1 MKQELIKAQKE
12 NCLNCGAQLRGGY
25 CHECGQKSKDIQ
37 LSFFKILKN
46 FFDEVTFF
54 DNKIFATLK
63 LLVYHPAKLTQEYI
77 DGKRMSYV
85 PPFRIYLFLSSVYFI
100 FAISNLKEGI
110 DKIAL
115 QDNPELVSVM
125 NDSTLTKDLDLKFD
139 LQQKDSIQLSNED
152 WLNKKW
158 NGITTQIKNNPQESL
173 NKLTTAFSEKL
184 PYLLYLSLPAL
195 AFFLWL
201 FYWRKTKSYYVNH
214 FIFSLYLFSSVFF
227 YLIME
232 NIVELVIN
240 LFRSTPFSFGNINFI
255 LFGIF
260 PFTALY
266 LFYKQSLL
274 KTLLK
279 FLLLALFLSSYMF
292 VLLLILFVAS
302 IISL

>member
-1 MKQELIKAQKE
+1 MKQELIKPQE
-12 NCLNCGAQLRGGY
+12 DHCLNCGMPLQGAY
-25 CHECGQKSKDIQ
+25 CHKCGQKSKDFQ
-37 LSFFKILKN
+37 LSFFKLLKN
-46 FFDEVTFF
+46 FFDELTFF

-110 DKIAL
+110 SKMAIN
-115 QDNPELVSVM
+115 DNPELVGVM
-125 NDSTLTKDLDLKFD
+125 NDSTLTKDLDFKFD
-139 LQQKDSIQLSNED
+139 LQQKDSLQLSKVD

-158 NGITTQIKNNPQESL
+158 SGITTQIKDDPQESL

-195 AFFLWL
+195 AFLLWL
-201 FYWRKTKSYYVNH
+201 FYWRKTRSYYVNH

-227 YLIME
+227 YLIVE
-232 NIVELVIN
+232 NIIEIVVN
-240 LFRSTPFSFGNINFI
+240 QFSNTPFSFDSINFI
-255 LFGIF
+255 LFGVF

-274 KTLLK
+274 KTLFK
-279 FLLLALFLSSYMF
+279 FLLLALFLSTYMF